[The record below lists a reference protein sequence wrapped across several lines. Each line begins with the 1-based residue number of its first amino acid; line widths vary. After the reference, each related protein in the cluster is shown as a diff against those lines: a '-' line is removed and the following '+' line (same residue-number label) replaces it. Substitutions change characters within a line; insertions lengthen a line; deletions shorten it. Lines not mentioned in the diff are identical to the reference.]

1 MLAPPFLIALA
12 LLLLAVGAFGLYRL
26 DRARQASAQRLRAS
40 EERYRSMVEALN
52 EGVLIFDHAG
62 RVQGGNAAA
71 ERLLDRSLEDIQSG
85 ALDQWRPITPDGH
98 TLGTEELPVTRA
110 LRDGVS
116 TRNLTLGIVRPSG
129 DVTWIVVNTVPLYEF
144 SPELAASAAG
154 RKPAAATP
162 TALPDA
168 LLGEAVGKRRG
179 AVASFSDITERRR
192 VEQALAVSE
201 ETNRSLMNA
210 FADGVFVAQDYRFVF
225 ANPALPRMLGYGPGE
240 FIDIP
245 FDRVVAPETL
255 PVWNQRF
262 AQRVGTGAEP
272 ARAYEVRFLMKGG
285 TGSVELE
292 LVATRASYL
301 GRPAVLGVLR
311 DIAERKK
318 TAAELELH
326 RSHLEEL
333 VEARTRELR
342 AALVGQAETEH
353 FAQMITDNQ
362 PTLLAYIDR
371 ELVLRFANRAYLD
384 WFGLARAAVIDRHIH
399 DVFTHDIVPRQPE
412 LIARV
417 MAGEAIEGPFDRR
430 GAQGSVGHFLVYR
443 LPDWHEG
450 QVRGY
455 FFIATD
461 VTRQRQAEQRLQELN
476 NALQQLNE
484 DLVQARDR
492 AEAAARAKGAFLANM
507 SHEIRT
513 PMNAIIGLTH
523 LMRRDQPAGIHSDRL
538 GRVDDAARHLLTII
552 NDILDLSK
560 IESGKLQLE
569 EADFSLDTLL
579 GSACDLVAEAA
590 RAKGLELVID
600 TDDVPR
606 MLRGDATRLSQALVN
621 LLGNAVKFTER
632 GTVLLVATLLQRDGA
647 ELHLRFEVRDTG
659 PGIAADRLPQLF
671 QAFEQADT
679 STTRR
684 FGGTGL
690 GLAITRHLAQAMGG
704 DAGAQ
709 SVPGEGSTFWITVRL
724 QAVASAGEAGRQT
737 ALSGLHA
744 LLVDDVADARVA
756 MTHMLRQLG
765 LRTDTAVSGAE
776 ALAMARAAER
786 AGDAYDV
793 VLVDWLM
800 PHMDGSE
807 TVRRL
812 LAQASGAAP
821 ACMLVS
827 VSTDERMRQQAL
839 ALGVTCLLQKPVSY
853 STLHDHL
860 ISLMVEREPPQDRA
874 PLDLLSENTLRAEH
888 LGAPVLLAED
898 NPVNQEVATTLLR
911 LAGLE
916 VDVARTGA
924 EAVAMATTKPYALI
938 LMDMQ
943 MPELDGIEATRRL
956 RTQARTATTPII
968 AMTANAYLEDREA
981 CMAAG
986 MNDYITK
993 PVDPPLLYDKLAR
1006 WLRIATPQR
1015 PPAGH
1020 TASTAGDNGAATA
1033 SAAGLARIEGLDTAS
1048 GQAFFAGDAA
1058 FYRIGLQQFA
1068 TLYGE
1073 GIAPITAHLAGTAP
1087 LPAEALRRELHSFGG
1102 ACGSIGAT
1110 RLADS
1115 AAQLSA
1121 GLRDGAGDAQITH
1134 DLAALCGELA
1144 ALVQVLR
1151 GHLAPASPVP
1161 AEPNPPSVQS
1171 PPGRH

>member
-1 MLAPPFLIALA
+1 MLAPPLLIALA
-12 LLLLAVGAFGLYRL
+12 LALLAAGLIGLHRL
-26 DRARQASAQRLRAS
+26 DRAHQASARRLRDS

-52 EGVLIFDHAG
+52 EGVLIFDHDG
-62 RVQGGNAAA
+62 RVQGCNAAA
-71 ERLLDRSLEDIQSG
+71 ERLLGRSLADLQNG
-85 ALDQWRPITPDGH
+85 ALDQWRPITPEGH
-98 TLGTEELPVTRA
+98 TLSTEELPVTLA
-110 LRDGVS
+110 LRRGLS
-116 TRNLTLGIVRPSG
+116 TRNQTLGIVRTSG

-144 SPELAASAAG
+144 TPELLAG
-154 RKPAAATP
+154 AVDGEPP
-162 TALPDA
+162 TTSPQPSPDA
-168 LLGEAVGKRRG
+168 PPGQVGGKRRG

-225 ANPALPRMLGYGPGE
+225 ANPALPRILGYRPGE
-240 FIDIP
+240 FVDLP
-245 FDRVVAPETL
+245 FDLVVAPETL
-255 PVWNQRF
+255 PLWNQRF
-262 AQRVGTGAEP
+262 AQRVGTGMEP
-272 ARAYEVRFLMKGG
+272 VRAYDVRFLMKGG
-285 TGSVELE
+285 IHSIELE

-311 DIAERKK
+311 DITERKK
-318 TAAELELH
+318 VEAELELH

-353 FAQMITDNQ
+353 FAQMITENQ

-371 ELVLRFANRAYLD
+371 ELMLRFANRAYLD
-384 WFGLARAAVIDRHIH
+384 WFGAARAAVMDRHIH
-399 DVFTHDIVPRQPE
+399 DVFTPDSVPRQPE

-417 MAGEAIEGPFDRR
+417 LGGEAIEGPFDMR
-430 GAQGSVGHFLVYR
+430 GAAGTLGHFWAYR

-461 VTRQRQAEQRLQELN
+461 VTELRQAEQRLQEFN
-476 NALQQLNE
+476 HALQQLNE
-484 DLVQARDR
+484 ELVKARDH

-523 LMRRDQPAGIHSDRL
+523 LMRRDQPAGVDSDRL
-538 GRVDDAARHLLTII
+538 GRVADAARHLLSII

-560 IESGKLQLE
+560 IESGKFQLE
-569 EADFSLDTLL
+569 EADFALDALL
-579 GSACDLVAEAA
+579 ASACDLVAEAA
-590 RAKGLELVID
+590 REKGLEIVID
-600 TDDVPR
+600 TGDVPR

-632 GTVLLVATLLQRDGA
+632 GTVSLVATLLERHGA
-647 ELHLRFEVRDTG
+647 DLRLRFEVRDTG

-671 QAFEQADT
+671 QAFEQADS

-690 GLAITRHLAQAMGG
+690 GLAITRHLAKAMGG
-704 DAGAQ
+704 DAGAE
-709 SVPGEGSTFWITVRL
+709 SVPGEGSTFWITVHL
-724 QAVASAGEAGRQT
+724 KALALAPEAERKT

-756 MTHMLRQLG
+756 MIHMLRQLG

-776 ALAMARAAER
+776 ALVMARAAER

-800 PHMDGSE
+800 PHMDGLE

-812 LAQASGAAP
+812 LAQTTGPAP
-821 ACMLVS
+821 ACMMVS
-827 VSTDERMRQQAL
+827 VSTDERMRQDAL

-860 ISLMVEREPPQDRA
+860 IGLMVEHEPPQHRV
-874 PLDLLSENTLRAEH
+874 PLDLLSEKTLRAEH
-888 LGAPVLLAED
+888 HGARVLLAED

-911 LAGLE
+911 LAALE
-916 VDVARTGA
+916 VDVARTGV
-924 EAVAMATTKPYALI
+924 EAVAMATATDYALI

-943 MPELDGIEATRRL
+943 MPELDGIEATRQL
-956 RTQARTATTPII
+956 RAKARTATTPII
-968 AMTANAYLEDREA
+968 AMTANAYLEDRDA

-993 PVDPPLLYDKLAR
+993 PVDPPLLYDMLAR
-1006 WLRIATPQR
+1006 WLRIAAPKPQ
-1015 PPAGH
+1015 AVG
-1020 TASTAGDNGAATA
+1020 ANIGDCD
-1033 SAAGLARIEGLDTAS
+1033 GLAGIDGLDVAR
-1048 GQAFFAGDAA
+1048 GRAFFAGDES
-1058 FYRIGLQQFA
+1058 FYRVGLRQFVD
-1068 TLYGE
+1068 LYGD
-1073 GIAPITAHLAGTAP
+1073 GIALIDGHLEGSA
-1087 LPAEALRRELHSFGG
+1087 LQSAEALRRELHSFGG
-1102 ACGSIGAT
+1102 ASSSLGAT
-1110 RLADS
+1110 RLADQATQS
-1115 AAQLSA
+1115 GAA
-1121 GLRDGAGDAQITH
+1121 LRDGAEDPAALRDMVALRS
-1134 DLAALCGELA
+1134 DLAKLIA
-1144 ALVQVLR
+1144 ALRQRLSS
-1151 GHLAPASPVP
+1151 APG
-1161 AEPNPPSVQS
+1161 PS
-1171 PPGRH
+1171 